1 MDVRSQLL
9 DHRKPAMA
17 LRLVL
22 AALAYYALARLGLLL
37 ALDQSNASPVW
48 PPSGFALA
56 LLLRFGMPLWPAI
69 LAGAFCA
76 NVAVFKSNNVAAD
89 AVIFAT
95 SAAIAIGN
103 TLEAVLAA
111 WLARRWRVRPQRM
124 ESQQEVYLYVAI
136 AAGAALVAAA
146 TGALI
151 LGASG
156 IVPAAALTTV
166 AGTWWTGDFLGL
178 LIISPLLLVL
188 LQQRPRRDRGSGLS
202 GVSGRTRAML
212 ARVAPLLV
220 ATACGALL
228 VFVPQQEQWIVP
240 RALPYLLLVF
250 AGWAAVR
257 HGRAAVCLVLAI
269 ICLVAVPATAM
280 QRGAFVSGVLQ
291 HSLLSLCT
299 FLAILAIV
307 AWVLTA
313 GYGDERAASRH
324 AQDQYGHAHPPLS
337 WTPALT
343 LGLGIA
349 ATVCTWALVDADSER
364 RTQERFDD
372 AASAVRE
379 KLASR
384 LASYESLLRAG
395 AALFDASTSVDRAE
409 WQAYVAAIDLERQY
423 PGLQGLGY
431 ARYLPQASA
440 DQETAALRREYAP
453 FRLWPEGQ
461 RDAYVAVTYL
471 EPQNARNRAAIGYDM
486 LLEPVRR
493 GALRAAMQNGR
504 LTASGPVTL
513 VQEITEDKQVGFLMY
528 NPVYTGAAR
537 SAQELGPPTGFVFSP
552 FRMRDL
558 VSGIFDGG
566 GGLQKVRLDIFD
578 SRPDGELM
586 YTSAAN
592 HGQAPSYLALTS
604 LQTVTVGDNG
614 HQWVLR
620 VRPTA
625 AFDATVDRGKAH
637 IVLTLGTLV
646 CLLFYGLGLNL
657 VKARQLAQVD
667 VVRSAANLE
676 QSEARF
682 RLLTENIANH
692 AIVLLDP
699 AGLIATWNAGAAR
712 LFGYGDSDIIDRP
725 MSSLISSD
733 QSAVAAARAML
744 DTAQR
749 YGQFEELGERT
760 RQDGSAFLALMQLFP
775 VLGQGGACIGY
786 AMILRDVTREKAAE
800 RELNEAKIQAEA
812 ASAAKSLFVAN
823 MSHELRTPMN
833 AVLGA
838 VQLLD
843 HTPLS
848 SQQAGFVQMI
858 SVAGKSLLA
867 VLNDVLDFSKI
878 EAGKLDAVQEPF
890 YLADVID
897 ALASVMAIHAGD
909 KGLAVAIVIAPEVPD
924 ALNGDA
930 LRLQQILLNLVGNA
944 IKFSERGAVTVS
956 LSTLTGPDHRPWLRC
971 EVSDT
976 GIGISQEQIER
987 LFIPFHQADS
997 SMARRFG
1004 GTGLGLALSR
1014 RLAALMGGMLD
1025 VRSTLGA
1032 GSTFGL
1038 QLPLR
1043 SAALPARQPLP
1054 AALQGLR
1061 LLCVGLDG
1069 QEQASVAHIA
1079 TRLGY
1084 SADMTGD
1091 SATAHRMAQAARN
1104 QDRAYRVVLA
1114 EHGQAAALE
1123 GLAPLLIE
1131 TAHAVQL
1138 QAGRRAAAAGA
1149 VLTHPLTQAA
1159 LYDALV
1165 KAHQHTTMTPEPTT
1179 APATTE
1185 PAVGRPLMGLSL
1197 LLVEDNLLNQ
1207 VVARSMLE
1215 HGGASVAIAN
1225 NGAEAVAYLGDH
1237 AGAIDLV
1244 IMDVQMPVMDG
1255 FEATRRIRNEL
1266 RLALPVLAMS
1276 AGVTLSEQAQCQA
1289 AGMNDFIA
1297 KPVDWADLLAVVQKH
1312 TTRANSASGRIS
1324 ET

>member
-1 MDVRSQLL
+1 MDVSPQLL
-9 DHRKPAMA
+9 VNRKPALV
-17 LRLVL
+17 LRIVL
-22 AALAYYALARLGLLL
+22 AALVYYALARLGLLL
-37 ALDQSNASPVW
+37 ALGQSNASPLW

-56 LLLRFGMPLWPAI
+56 LLLRFGTPLWPAI

-76 NVAVFKSNNVAAD
+76 NVAVFKSNAVAAD
-89 AVIFAT
+89 AVIFAA
-95 SAAIAIGN
+95 SGAIAIGN

-111 WLARRWRVRPQRM
+111 WLAKRWRVRPHRM
-124 ESQQEVYLYVAI
+124 KSQLEVYLYAAI
-136 AAGAALVAAA
+136 AAGSSLVAAG
-146 TGALI
+146 TGALT
-151 LGASG
+151 LAASG
-156 IVPAAALTTV
+156 IVPAAALAAV
-166 AGTWWTGDFLGL
+166 GGTWWTGDFLGL

-188 LQQRPRRDRGSGLS
+188 MRHDRDAAASRRAWAALPR
-202 GVSGRTRAML
+202 V
-212 ARVAPLLV
+212 VPLLA
-220 ATACGALL
+220 ATACAALL
-228 VFVPQQEQWIVP
+228 VFVPPPDEWTVP
-240 RALPYLLLVF
+240 RALPYLLLAF

-269 ICLVAVPATAM
+269 ICIIAVPATAM

-313 GYGDERAASRH
+313 GYGDERAARQH
-324 AQDQYGHAHPPLS
+324 APDQPGQAHPPLS

-343 LGLGIA
+343 LGLGVA
-349 ATVCTWALVDADSER
+349 ATVCTWVLVDANTER

-372 AASAVRE
+372 AASTVRE
-379 KLASR
+379 KLAGR

-395 AALFDASTSVDRAE
+395 AALFDASVEVNRSE
-409 WQAYVAAIDLERQY
+409 WRAYVSAIDLERQY
-423 PGLQGLGY
+423 PGLHGLGY
-431 ARYLPQASA
+431 ARYIPQASA
-440 DQETAALRREYAP
+440 DEEETALRREFAS
-453 FRLWPEGQ
+453 FRIWPEGK
-461 RDAYVAVTYL
+461 RAAYVAVAYL
-471 EPQNARNRAAIGYDM
+471 EPQNERNRAAIGYDM
-486 LLEPVRR
+486 LQEPVRQR
-493 GALRAAMQNGR
+493 ALRAAIQNGR

-513 VQEITEDKQVGFLMY
+513 VQEITHDKQVGFLMY

-558 VSGIFDGG
+558 ITGVLGG
-566 GGLQKVRLDIFD
+566 SLEQVRLDILD
-578 SRPDGELM
+578 STPDGKLM
-586 YTSAAN
+586 YASAADN
-592 HGQAPSYLALTS
+592 GQAPSYLALTS
-604 LQTVTVGDNG
+604 LQSVTVGDNG

-625 AFDATVDRGKAH
+625 AFDATVDRGKSH
-637 IVLTLGTLV
+637 LVLTLGTLV
-646 CLLFYGLGLNL
+646 SLLFYGLSINL

-667 VVRSAANLE
+667 VVRSAASLE

-699 AGLIATWNAGAAR
+699 AGFIATWNAGAAR
-712 LFGYGDSDIIDRP
+712 LFGYGDSEIIGRP
-725 MSSLISSD
+725 MSSLISPD
-733 QSAVAAARAML
+733 LCAVHAARAML
-744 DTAQR
+744 DTALQA
-749 YGQFEELGERT
+749 GQFEELGERT
-760 RQDGSAFLALMQLFP
+760 RRDGGAFLALMQLFP
-775 VLGQGGACIGY
+775 VLDQGGACIGY

-800 RELNEAKIQAEA
+800 RELHEAKIQAEA

-843 HTPLS
+843 RTPLS
-848 SQQAGFVQMI
+848 SQQSGFVQMI

-878 EAGKLDAVQEPF
+878 EAGKLDVAQEPF
-890 YLADVID
+890 HLADVID

-909 KGLAVAIVIAPEVPD
+909 KGLAVAIIVAPEVPD
-924 ALNGDA
+924 ALTGDA
-930 LRLQQILLNLVGNA
+930 LRLQQVLLNLVGNA
-944 IKFSERGAVTVS
+944 IKFSERGSVTVS
-956 LSTLTGPDHRPWLRC
+956 LSTVPGPDGRPWLRC
-971 EVSDT
+971 EVTDT
-976 GIGISQEQIER
+976 GIGIAPEQVER
-987 LFIPFHQADS
+987 LFIPFNQGDS

-1038 QLPLR
+1038 QMPLR
-1043 SAALPARQPLP
+1043 AATLPDRHPLP
-1054 AALQGLR
+1054 SHLHGLR

-1069 QEQASVAHIA
+1069 PEQASVAQMA
-1079 TRLGY
+1079 ARLGY
-1084 SADMTGD
+1084 TADMADDGM
-1091 SATAHRMAQAARN
+1091 AAHRLAVAASGQGRP
-1104 QDRAYRVVLA
+1104 YSVVLA
-1114 EHGQAAALE
+1114 EHGQMAALA
-1123 GLAPLLIE
+1123 GLPNPAPPLIE
-1131 TAHAVQL
+1131 AAHAYQL
-1138 QAGRRAAAAGA
+1138 QEGQRLTTVGA
-1149 VLTHPLTQAA
+1149 VLTHPLTHAA
-1159 LYDALV
+1159 LYHALI
-1165 KAHQHTTMTPEPTT
+1165 KTHQPSIMKPDPTPEP
-1179 APATTE
+1179 ACVRPAME
-1185 PAVGRPLMGLSL
+1185 RPLAGLSL

-1207 VVARSMLE
+1207 VVARNMLE

-1225 NGAEAVAYLGDH
+1225 NGEEAVAYLRAN
-1237 AGAIDLV
+1237 AGGIDLV

-1255 FEATRRIRNEL
+1255 FEATRRIRNDL
-1266 RLALPVLAMS
+1266 RLSLPVLAMS

-1289 AGMNDFIA
+1289 AGMDDFIA

-1312 TTRANSASGRIS
+1312 CARAAG
-1324 ET
+1324 